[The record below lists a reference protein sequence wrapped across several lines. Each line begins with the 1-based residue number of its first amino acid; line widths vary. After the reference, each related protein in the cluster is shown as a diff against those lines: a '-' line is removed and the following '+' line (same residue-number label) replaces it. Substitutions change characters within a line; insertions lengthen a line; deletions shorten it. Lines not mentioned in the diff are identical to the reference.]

1 MRSGAGFALA
11 WIATVVGLLDF
22 VNSFGQRTGAGASDL
37 PLRVVWYIAVGVV
50 PPLFTAHLLAIGIL
64 RRG

>member
-50 PPLFTAHLLAIGIL
+50 APLFTAHLLAIGIL